1 MELKTNGS
9 SDNGL
14 DILEALYYLYK
25 KKIIIL
31 TVTFISLVLA
41 LVIYQNLP
49 NKYVGSLYVEELS
62 TIQNP
67 FNDIVN
73 SQQLKKT
80 FFHILIERTEFTDDE
95 IAHLHNILK
104 SNLNKDSEEFLNY
117 IHNSYSTNENLI
129 IAKSD
134 NIEFIKEVILLKLID
149 ANNKAKKIVSE
160 TLDILSNKNS
170 VVGNKFSSQDQ
181 IIDLVLGIEK
191 KFDNENIS
199 VDFISSDPEALTNL
213 ISELLVETYSNRYYE
228 SIRFLEY
235 AKAETYFSNDEFNLV
250 NYSIDKLQIENAKY
264 SFVYL
269 IIIFLFLGLL
279 TSSTFILMQREL
291 KNRNFS

>member
-49 NKYVGSLYVEELS
+49 NKYVGSLHVKELS

-67 FNDIVN
+67 FNKIVN
-73 SQQLKKT
+73 SQQLKET
-80 FFHILIERTEFTDDE
+80 FFHILLERTEFTDDE

-117 IHNSYSTNENLI
+117 IHKNL
-129 IAKSD
+129 
-134 NIEFIKEVILLKLID
+134 L
-149 ANNKAKKIVSE
+149 
-160 TLDILSNKNS
+160 
-170 VVGNKFSSQDQ
+170 
-181 IIDLVLGIEK
+181 EK
-191 KFDNENIS
+191 VF
-199 VDFISSDPEALTNL
+199 
-213 ISELLVETYSNRYYE
+213 
-228 SIRFLEY
+228 
-235 AKAETYFSNDEFNLV
+235 YF
-250 NYSIDKLQIENAKY
+250 
-264 SFVYL
+264 
-269 IIIFLFLGLL
+269 
-279 TSSTFILMQREL
+279 
-291 KNRNFS
+291 